1 MKYGIGIDSG
11 GTFTDGVMMELG
23 SGKII
28 SKAKVP
34 TTHGNLIIGIRN
46 CLMELRQGHDHPIIR
61 VCLSTTLAT
70 NAVVEDKGW
79 DVGVLLVGH
88 EPKGDI
94 PSPHVRILKGG
105 HDAAGVPLQELDLAE
120 AEDAIRSLGGRVDAF
135 AVSSLM
141 SVRNPEH
148 ELTLK
153 ARIRELTGC
162 PVVCGHEL
170 TSILGVQE
178 RTVTAVLNARLLPI
192 ILHLI
197 LDVQEVLRDQGI
209 TAPLMLVKGD
219 GTLFPAE
226 NALERPIETLL
237 SGPAASITGA
247 RHLSGEESALI
258 ADMGG
263 TTTDIAMMVG
273 GSPKVSE
280 EGATV
285 GGWLTRVRA
294 VELITVGLGGDSYI
308 QLDKSGKV
316 VLGPRR
322 VVPISVAAKEF
333 PGMINA
339 LQELRQANHRY
350 VTHQPLDF
358 FSVGPGANSGRLKG
372 EQERL
377 LRVLTGKPCSI
388 AEMARGL
395 KTDPDL
401 LPGRELEN
409 KGIIQRISLTPTDL
423 LVAQGRCALGD
434 KDAALLAVEILAKA
448 LHLTVEGFYEQV
460 NAEINRMLITS
471 LLQKVMK
478 PERTNCHPCP
488 FIIDSILQPPKETF
502 ALSFQ
507 LTVPLVAVGAPAA
520 VYFPPAAEKLQG
532 NLILPQHAEVANAV
546 GAIISHVVEE
556 VDVLIRPLAVY
567 GYRLFA
573 PWGRLELKEEDLAQ
587 VKKRAVDLSKNYIKE
602 RLTFCREKDIEF
614 SVQAQDIMSD
624 LPGVGQKEFF
634 IESRMK
640 VKGIVRG

>member
-1 MKYGIGIDSG
+1 LKYGIGIDSG

-23 SGKII
+23 CGKII

-34 TTHGNLIIGIRN
+34 TTHDDLIIGIRN
-46 CLMELRQGHDHPIIR
+46 CFTELMQGQDYPISR

-70 NAVVEDKGW
+70 NAVVEGKGW

-94 PSPHVRILKGG
+94 PSSYVRVLKGG
-105 HDAAGVPLQELDLAE
+105 HDASGVPLQELDLDE
-120 AEDAIRSLGGRVDAF
+120 VEDAIASLEGRVDAF

-148 ELTLK
+148 ELKLK
-153 ARIRELTGC
+153 ARIRAVTGC

-178 RTVTAVLNARLLPI
+178 RTVTAVLNARLLPV

-237 SGPAASITGA
+237 SGPAASISGA
-247 RHLSGEESALI
+247 RYLSGKDSALI

-273 GSPKVSE
+273 GIPKVSE

-308 QLDKSGKV
+308 QSDKNGKL

-322 VVPISVAAKEF
+322 VVPVSVAAKEF
-333 PGMINA
+333 PGM
-339 LQELRQANHRY
+339 LDDLHELSQTNQRY

-358 FSVGPGANSGRLKG
+358 FYAGPGVDSARIPG
-372 EQERL
+372 EQERF
-377 LRVLTGKPCSI
+377 LRILAGKPCSM
-388 AEMARGL
+388 AEVAKSL
-395 KTDPDL
+395 QTDPDL

-423 LVAQGRCALGD
+423 LVAQGRCPLGD
-434 KDAALLAVEILAKA
+434 EGAALLAIGIMARA
-448 LHLTVEGFYEQV
+448 LHLTVDGFYEQV
-460 NAEINRMLITS
+460 NEEINRILITS

-478 PERTNCHPCP
+478 PERANCHPCP
-488 FIIDSILQPPKETF
+488 FIIDRIMHPSRDLF
-502 ALSFQ
+502 ALTFQ
-507 LTVPLVAVGAPAA
+507 LKVPLVAVGAPAA

-532 NLILPQHAEVANAV
+532 DLILPQHAEVANAV
-546 GAIISHVVEE
+546 GAIISRVVEE
-556 VDVLIRPLAVY
+556 VHILIRPLAVC
-567 GYRLFA
+567 GYRIFA
-573 PWGRLELKEEDLAQ
+573 PWGRLELKDQDLAV
-587 VKKRAVDLSKNYIKE
+587 VKEKATGLGKNYIKG
-602 RLTFCREKDIEF
+602 RLTFCKERDIDFYVE
-614 SVQAQDIMSD
+614 AQDIMSD
-624 LPGVGQKEFF
+624 APGGGHKEFF
-634 IESRMK
+634 IETRLK
-640 VKGIVRG
+640 VKGIVSG